1 MYENIIK
8 NINGSYTFTKN
19 GLPYN
24 CPNVDEWVD
33 EYREVNEYAE
43 EHPDEVIIEQPPTP
57 PTLDEL
63 KQKRLAELTS
73 TFNTIIKGHFTT
85 TEGYE
90 MQFSEHDS
98 NLLNG
103 SITLMEKQGKTTGY
117 LTQYNDETVYDVPL
131 ETMKNVLLQMLV
143 RFAECHSKKQEYRTL
158 INNAGN
164 EEELNNI
171 AFNFEQSNEGSSE

>member
-1 MYENIIK
+1 MIGKKIFKQDIDWDDYSTTAEWC
-8 NINGSYTFTKN
+8 NGN
-19 GLPYN
+19 N
-24 CPNVDEWVD
+24 
-33 EYREVNEYAE
+33 A
-43 EHPDEVIIEQPPTP
+43 IIEDKGEYYEVVGIVLTFEQIK
-57 PTLDEL
+57 E
-63 KQKRLAELTS
+63 KRLAELIS
-73 TFNTIIKGHFTT
+73 TFDAVINGHFTT

-158 INNAGN
+158 INNAVS
-164 EEELNNI
+164 EDELNNI